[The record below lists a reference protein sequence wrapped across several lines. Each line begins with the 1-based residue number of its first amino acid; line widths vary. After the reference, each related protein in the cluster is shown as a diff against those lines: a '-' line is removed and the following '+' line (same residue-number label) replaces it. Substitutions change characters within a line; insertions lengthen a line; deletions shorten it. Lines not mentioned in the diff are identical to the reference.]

1 MVFRGGGSK
10 GIFKDYLYTFG
21 FYRYNDDKARY
32 YQGVFKMMRKVLTFI
47 MAGGKGERLW
57 PLTRDRVKP
66 AVPFGGIYR
75 IIDFTLSNCIN
86 SGLRRIFILTQYK
99 SASLQR
105 HIRLGWNILPSELG
119 QFIELLPAQQRVGES
134 WYLGTADAIYQ
145 NLYTIDEEKPDE
157 VLILSG
163 DHVYKMNY
171 YQMIE
176 YHRRLHADVTIGI
189 VEVEKERAVSLGM
202 VEIDDTFRIINFK
215 EKPSLQE
222 LVSLN
227 KEKVYVSM
235 GIYVFNTEV
244 LKNQLIKDSQ
254 DKNSTHDFGRDILPR
269 MLKENFKIYGYNFI
283 DENRKKAQY
292 WRDIGTIDA
301 YYEANMDLVE
311 VDPLFNL
318 YDSEWPV
325 RTYQEQFPPAK
336 TVFSGEE
343 ITGRIGLVL
352 DSLIANGCIVSG
364 GKVYKSI
371 LSYNVRINSFAEVY
385 NSILMEG
392 VNVGRYAKIKRA
404 IIDKDVDIPEGEVIG
419 YDLNLDRKR
428 FFVTESGIV
437 VVAKRT
443 HIKDD

>member
-1 MVFRGGGSK
+1 
-10 GIFKDYLYTFG
+10 
-21 FYRYNDDKARY
+21 
-32 YQGVFKMMRKVLTFI
+32 MMRKVLTFI

-86 SGLRRIFILTQYK
+86 SGLRRIFVLTQYK

-119 QFIELLPAQQRVGES
+119 QFIELLPAQQRTGES

-163 DHVYKMNY
+163 DHIYKMNY

-176 YHRRLHADVTIGI
+176 YHRKLEADVSIGI
-189 VEVEKERAVSLGM
+189 VELEKEKAVSLGI
-202 VEIDDTFRIINFK
+202 VEIDNGFRIINFR
-215 EKPSLQE
+215 EKPTLQE
-222 LVSLN
+222 LASLN

-235 GIYVFNTEV
+235 GVYVFNTQI
-244 LKNQLIKDSQ
+244 LKNQLIEDSQ
-254 DKNSTHDFGRDILPR
+254 DQNSTHDFGKDILPK
-269 MLKENFKIYGYNFI
+269 MLRKNFKIYGYNFI
-283 DENRKKAQY
+283 DENKKQAQY
-292 WRDIGTIDA
+292 WRDVGTIDA
-301 YYEANMDLVE
+301 YYEANMDLVQVE
-311 VDPLFNL
+311 PLFNL
-318 YDSEWPV
+318 YDNEWPV

-336 TVFSGEE
+336 TVFSGDE
-343 ITGRIGLVL
+343 IGGRIGLVL

-364 GKVYKSI
+364 GKVCRSI
-371 LSYNVRINSFAEVY
+371 LSYNVRINSFAQVY
-385 NSILMEG
+385 DSILMEG

-404 IIDKDVDIPEGEVIG
+404 IIDKDVDIPKGEVIG
-419 YDLNLDRKR
+419 YDLEQDRKR

-443 HIKDD
+443 QI

>member
-1 MVFRGGGSK
+1 
-10 GIFKDYLYTFG
+10 
-21 FYRYNDDKARY
+21 
-32 YQGVFKMMRKVLTFI
+32 MMRKVLTFI